1 VRAERESETPARCIE
16 AMSAPDTAAH
26 TNLQEPHMYPRRSVH
41 LPALALA
48 TLTALAVTFGVPAAM
63 EHAAAP
69 APAMAATTRAMPHTG
84 GGAIAVAPGT
94 IRIEVVAQRPARGK
108 WSALMHWP
116 TT

>member
-1 VRAERESETPARCIE
+1 
-16 AMSAPDTAAH
+16 MSAPGKAAH

-63 EHAAAP
+63 EHASAHAP
-69 APAMAATTRAMPHTG
+69 VLSATAQAMPHTDG
-84 GGAIAVAPGT
+84 DTIAVAPGT
-94 IRIEVVAQRPARGK
+94 IRIEVVAQRPARSK